1 MVIDCGDCSAGGAA
15 SGLPKVAAADF
26 PVKNFPRVC
35 RDTSANRFDV
45 IRGPESMFDLP
56 SFGHIH

>member
-1 MVIDCGDCSAGGAA
+1 MVIDCGDCSAE
-15 SGLPKVAAADF
+15 SGLPKVAPADF
-26 PVKNFPRVC
+26 PVKNFPRVY

-45 IRGPESMFDLP
+45 IGGPESMFDLP